1 MNSANPSTAQSR
13 IVVDELLRHGVCDVV
28 LCPGSRSAGVAFAL
42 AAAASEERVRLH
54 VRIDERSAGFLAL
67 GLSLASDRP
76 VPVVVTSGTAVAN
89 LHPAIIEAHE
99 SCVQVIAVTANRPP
113 SLWGSGANQTI
124 EQHRAFGQHAPTAH
138 MPLARDLAEAPRW
151 RSLVDRAMH
160 LSQDPAPGPVQLDLP
175 FVEPLVPGVGD
186 EDDTAAFLGAGEGV
200 GAAADVAAR
209 PAPWIT
215 RLMTSDAAA
224 PTASARP
231 GSSRAAPAAHFAGLD
246 FGPATRTLVI
256 AGSDAGE
263 LGPLAGLPTFAEP
276 GAGVPR
282 HSVHPLA
289 VPTLSPDRVIVVGRP
304 TLHRPV
310 NTLLAREG
318 VEVFAVRG
326 RSHLYYNP
334 AGAAQTQLPAL
345 PAAATA
351 AEWQA
356 GEAWLAEAADA
367 NAKARQAVHAE
378 LQKSERGEVP
388 PTGMDVASAVM
399 GGLAE
404 GDALFV
410 GASNPIRDV
419 SLVDALPGGVR
430 VYSNRGASGID
441 GNVSTATGIALSR
454 DRGAGGAAGAGAAAG
469 AGGRT
474 VALVGDLT
482 FLHDLGA
489 LLIGPGEPRP
499 ADLTIVVANDSGGG
513 IFSLL
518 EQGDERFAAHFERVF
533 GTPHHADLA
542 ALCAGYGIAY
552 AAPEIGELPGLLAG
566 GSNGGVRVLE
576 VRTSRRGLR
585 ERHRRIGGW

>member
-1 MNSANPSTAQSR
+1 MTSANPSTAQSR
-13 IVVDELLRHGVCDVV
+13 IVVDELLRHGVRDVV

-42 AAAASEERVRLH
+42 AAAAAEERVRLH

-67 GLSLASDRP
+67 GLSLDSDLP

-151 RSLVDRAMH
+151 RSLVGRAMH

-175 FVEPLVPGVGD
+175 FVEPLVPGEGD
-186 EDDTAAFLGAGEGV
+186 EDDTAAFLGAGEAAGAD
-200 GAAADVAAR
+200 AAAN
-209 PAPWIT
+209 PWIT
-215 RLMTSDAAA
+215 RLMTSDAATPA
-224 PTASARP
+224 ASARP
-231 GSSRAAPAAHFAGLD
+231 GPGQAAPAAHFDGLD
-246 FGPATRTLVI
+246 FGPETRTLVI

-276 GAGVPR
+276 GAAVPR

-310 NTLLAREG
+310 NALLSRQG
-318 VEVFAVRG
+318 VEVFAIRG

-334 AGAAQTQLPAL
+334 SGAAQTQLPAL
-345 PAAATA
+345 PAPRSGD

-356 GEAWLAEAADA
+356 GEEWLAEASDA
-367 NAKARQAVHAE
+367 NTKARQAVHAE
-378 LQKSERGEVP
+378 LQKSADGEVP

-399 GGLAE
+399 GGLAQ

-454 DRGAGGAAGAGAAAG
+454 DGGTAS
-469 AGGRT
+469 GRT

-482 FLHDLGA
+482 FLHDIGA
-489 LLIGPGEPRP
+489 LLVGPGEPRP

-518 EQGDERFAAHFERVF
+518 EQGDERFATHFERVF

-566 GSNGGVRVLE
+566 GAGGVRVLE

>member
-1 MNSANPSTAQSR
+1 MNSANLSTAQSR
-13 IVVDELLRHGVCDVV
+13 IVVDELLRHGVRDVV

-42 AAAASEERVRLH
+42 AAAAAEEKVRLH
-54 VRIDERSAGFLAL
+54 VRIDERSAGYLAL
-67 GLSLASDRP
+67 GLSLDSDLP

-151 RSLVDRAMH
+151 RSLVGRAMH

-175 FVEPLVPGVGD
+175 FVEPLVPDEGD
-186 EDDTAAFLGAGEGV
+186 EDDTAAFLASGA
-200 GAAADVAAR
+200 D
-209 PAPWIT
+209 PASNPNPWIT
-215 RLMTSDAAA
+215 RLMTADAAT
-224 PTASARP
+224 PTTSARP
-231 GSSRAAPAAHFAGLD
+231 GCGRAAPAAHFAGLD

-276 GAGVPR
+276 GARVPC

-289 VPTLSPDRVIVVGRP
+289 VPALAPDRVIVVGRP

-310 NTLLAREG
+310 NKLLSRDG

-345 PAAATA
+345 PAAATPGSA
-351 AEWQA
+351 DAEWQA
-356 GEAWLAEAADA
+356 GAEWLAEAADA
-367 NAKARQAVHAE
+367 NARAKQAVDAE
-378 LQKSERGEVP
+378 LRKSADGEVP

-399 GGLAE
+399 AGLSE

-419 SLVDALPGGVR
+419 SLVDALPEGVR
-430 VYSNRGASGID
+430 VFSNRGASGID

-454 DRGAGGAAGAGAAAG
+454 GRGEDKSEG

-474 VALVGDLT
+474 IALVGDLT
-482 FLHDLGA
+482 FLYDIGA

-518 EQGDERFAAHFERVF
+518 EQGDERFATHFERVF

-552 AAPEIGELPGLLAG
+552 ATPGIDELPGLLVG
-566 GSNGGVRVLE
+566 GTNGGVRVLE

>member
-1 MNSANPSTAQSR
+1 MTSANPSTAQSR
-13 IVVDELLRHGVCDVV
+13 IVVDELLRHGVRDVV

-42 AAAASEERVRLH
+42 AAAAAEERVRLH

-67 GLSLASDRP
+67 GLSLDSDLP

-151 RSLVDRAMH
+151 RSLVGRAMH

-175 FVEPLVPGVGD
+175 FVEPLVPGEGD
-186 EDDTAAFLGAGEGV
+186 EDDTAAFLGAGEGAGA
-200 GAAADVAAR
+200 GAAAN
-209 PAPWIT
+209 PWIT
-215 RLMTSDAAA
+215 RLMTSDAAT

-231 GSSRAAPAAHFAGLD
+231 GPGQAAPAAHVDGLD
-246 FGPATRTLVI
+246 CGPATRTLVI

-276 GAGVPR
+276 GAAVPR

-289 VPTLSPDRVIVVGRP
+289 VPALSPDRVIVVGRP

-310 NTLLAREG
+310 NALLSRQG
-318 VEVFAVRG
+318 VEVFAIRG

-334 AGAAQTQLPAL
+334 SGAAQTQLPAL
-345 PAAATA
+345 PAPRSGD

-356 GEAWLAEAADA
+356 GEEWLAEASDA
-367 NAKARQAVHAE
+367 NTKARQAVHAE
-378 LQKSERGEVP
+378 LRKSADGEVP

-399 GGLAE
+399 GGLAK

-454 DRGAGGAAGAGAAAG
+454 DGGTAS
-469 AGGRT
+469 GRT

-482 FLHDLGA
+482 FLHDIGA
-489 LLIGPGEPRP
+489 LLVGPGEPRP

-518 EQGDERFAAHFERVF
+518 EQGDERFATHFERVF

-566 GSNGGVRVLE
+566 GAGGVRVLE

-585 ERHRRIGGW
+585 ERHRRIGGR

>member
-1 MNSANPSTAQSR
+1 MTSANPSTAQSR
-13 IVVDELLRHGVCDVV
+13 IVVDELLRHGVRDVV

-42 AAAASEERVRLH
+42 AAAAAEERVRLH

-67 GLSLASDRP
+67 GLSLDSDLP

-151 RSLVDRAMH
+151 RSLVGRAMH
-160 LSQDPAPGPVQLDLP
+160 LSQEPAPGPVQLDLP
-175 FVEPLVPGVGD
+175 FVEPLVPGEGD
-186 EDDTAAFLGAGEGV
+186 EDDTAAFLGDGV
-200 GAAADVAAR
+200 GTGADSAAR
-209 PAPWIT
+209 PSPWIT
-215 RLMTSDAAA
+215 RLMTSDAAT
-224 PTASARP
+224 PTTSARP
-231 GSSRAAPAAHFAGLD
+231 GSGRAAPAAHFAGLD

-276 GAGVPR
+276 GAAVPR

-289 VPTLSPDRVIVVGRP
+289 VPALSPDRVIVVGRP

-310 NTLLAREG
+310 NKMLSRDG

-345 PAAATA
+345 PAPGSGE

-356 GEAWLAEAADA
+356 GEAWLAEAAGA

-399 GGLAE
+399 GGLTE

-419 SLVDALPGGVR
+419 SLVDALPEGVR
-430 VYSNRGASGID
+430 VFSNRGASGID
-441 GNVSTATGIALSR
+441 GNVSTASGIALSR
-454 DRGAGGAAGAGAAAG
+454 DGAGDGASGGAS
-469 AGGRT
+469 GRT

-482 FLHDLGA
+482 FLHDVGA
-489 LLIGPGEPRP
+489 LLVGPGEPRP

-518 EQGDERFAAHFERVF
+518 EQGDERFATHFERVF

-552 AAPEIGELPGLLAG
+552 AAPEIGELPELLSG
-566 GSNGGVRVLE
+566 GANGVRVLE